1 MATCP
6 SCGATAPDDAV
17 SCPACGTRLGA
28 DSGDTL
34 ECPNCGN
41 RVPAD
46 GESCPACGQVQV
58 PTLCT
63 THPDRQA
70 EGACVVCGL
79 ALCQECDRGEGTEY
93 VCEAHQEVPIVD
105 GWAEVF
111 NTGDDIE
118 ADLIRDNLLAEGLD
132 AQVLSQKDHFSFT
145 VDIGDLAQ
153 VRVLVP
159 AFEYEEAM
167 RILAARED
175 RTDDLPVTCPACGA
189 AYEPGDP
196 ACGACGASLVEAT
209 GA

>member
-1 MATCP
+1 
-6 SCGATAPDDAV
+6 
-17 SCPACGTRLGA
+17 
-28 DSGDTL
+28 
-34 ECPNCGN
+34 
-41 RVPAD
+41 
-46 GESCPACGQVQV
+46 
-58 PTLCT
+58 
-63 THPDRQA
+63 
-70 EGACVVCGL
+70 VVCGL

-93 VCEAHQEVPIVD
+93 VCEAHQEVSIVD

-118 ADLIRDNLLAEGLD
+118 ADLIRDNLLAEGLE

-153 VRVLVP
+153 VRV
-159 AFEYEEAM
+159 
-167 RILAARED
+167 LAARED

-196 ACGACGASLVEAT
+196 ACPACGASLVESS